1 MILSLPL
8 YLLRFHLIPLN
19 HLISIQCN
27 SQKMKREEGGE
38 GERWRG
44 TGRKGR
50 RGGRERGDEYIIDID
65 HMAILSNFKSIFNL
79 VVLIFLL

>member
-38 GERWRG
+38 GERG
-44 TGRKGR
+44 GGGRQEGEEGWE
-50 RGGRERGDEYIIDID
+50 GGREG
-65 HMAILSNFKSIFNL
+65 MSIL
-79 VVLIFLL
+79 LILTTWQY

>member
-38 GERWRG
+38 GERGGGGRAGRG
-44 TGRKGR
+44 GGV
-50 RGGRERGDEYIIDID
+50 GGRERG
-65 HMAILSNFKSIFNL
+65 MSIL
-79 VVLIFLL
+79 LILNTWQY